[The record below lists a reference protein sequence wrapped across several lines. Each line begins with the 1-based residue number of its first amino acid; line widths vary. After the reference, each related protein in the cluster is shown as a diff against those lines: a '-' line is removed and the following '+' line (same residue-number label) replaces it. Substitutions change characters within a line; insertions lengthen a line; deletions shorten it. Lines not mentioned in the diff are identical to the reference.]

1 MVRCFGAWYA
11 ALMSAGQRKGK
22 ADRELDA
29 IGVILGA
36 LEPLD
41 GESIQRVLDYVFGR
55 LSISRPPPYSSA
67 SSPIMVAATPQGRDA
82 AISVRQ
88 VSIRDLKDEK
98 KPASSNQMAAL
109 VAYYLS
115 ELASDSER
123 KKAIN
128 ASDLE
133 KYFKQAGFKLPKA
146 ISQAL
151 PNAASAGYFDA
162 EGGGLYRLN
171 PVGYNLVVHG
181 LPRVEGETAPLRKRA
196 KKSGRKGRS

>member
-1 MVRCFGAWYA
+1 
-11 ALMSAGQRKGK
+11 MSAGQRRGK

-29 IGVILGA
+29 IGVILAA

-55 LSISRPPPYSSA
+55 LSISRSPSSSTAPP
-67 SSPIMVAATPQGRDA
+67 MVVAVTPQGRDA
-82 AISVRQ
+82 VHSVGQ
-88 VSIRDLKDEK
+88 SSIRDLKDEK
-98 KPASSNQMAAL
+98 RPTASNQMAAL

-115 ELASDSER
+115 EIAPAGER
-123 KKAIN
+123 KDEIN

-151 PNAASAGYFDA
+151 PNAAAAGYFDA
-162 EGGGLYRLN
+162 VGSGLYRLN

-181 LPRVEGETAPLRKRA
+181 LPRVHGQTVPASKRP
-196 KKSGRKGRS
+196 KKKSVNKSGRR